1 MSNKKPLIEWETEK
15 GIELRKRK
23 WKNWKNNECTERQFK
38 NLLRKNYII
47 IKTEKGL
54 NYYQEE
60 VK

>member
-1 MSNKKPLIEWETEK
+1 MANKKSLIEWKTEK

-23 WKNWKNNECTERQFK
+23 WKNNEYTERQFK

>member
-1 MSNKKPLIEWETEK
+1 MANKTIQEWELEK

-23 WKNWKNNECTERQFK
+23 FKYNTCTERQFK

-54 NYYQEE
+54 KYYEE
-60 VK
+60 AVK

>member
-1 MSNKKPLIEWETEK
+1 MANKKQLIEWESEK

-23 WKNWKNNECTERQFK
+23 WKNNEYTERQFK

>member
-1 MSNKKPLIEWETEK
+1 MANKKQLIEWETEK

-23 WKNWKNNECTERQFK
+23 WKNNECTERQFK

-54 NYYQEE
+54 DYYQEE

>member
-1 MSNKKPLIEWETEK
+1 MSNKKALIEWETEK

-23 WKNWKNNECTERQFK
+23 WKNNEYTERQFK

>member
-1 MSNKKPLIEWETEK
+1 MANKKSLIEWETEK

-23 WKNWKNNECTERQFK
+23 WKNNEYTERQFK

>member
-1 MSNKKPLIEWETEK
+1 MANKKQLIEWETEK

-23 WKNWKNNECTERQFK
+23 WKNNEYTERQFK